1 MAKIDIVRLPEPQKE
16 YTLQQQ
22 NETVGAIESVIFQI
36 NKESFFEELKNE
48 IAREEWF
55 LSYYY

>member
-1 MAKIDIVRLPEPQKE
+1 MAKIDIVRLPEPQRE

-36 NKESFFEELKNE
+36 NKDSFFQDLKNE

-55 LSYYY
+55 LS

>member
-1 MAKIDIVRLPEPQKE
+1 MAKIDIVRLPEPQRE

-36 NKESFFEELKNE
+36 NKESFFQDLKNE

-55 LSYYY
+55 LS